1 MVYKTISS
9 ELGIY
14 IDDSGQRYELLEAT
28 SVATPQGKNY
38 GWTEYE
44 SLDKAIEG
52 FNLKIITESTTA
64 QSLQNQI
71 DDIKEDNQMLTDC
84 LLEISEIIYQ

>member
-1 MVYKTISS
+1 MVYKIIPS

-14 IDDSGQRYELLEAT
+14 IDDSGKRYELLEAT

-44 SLDKAIEG
+44 SLDKAVEG

-64 QSLQNQI
+64 QNLQDQI
-71 DDIKEDNQMLTDC
+71 DDIKNENQILTDC
-84 LLEISEIIYQ
+84 ILEISEIIYQ